1 MASQK
6 IGSNCIKKTKK
17 NKKQKTKQ
25 NKNKQNK
32 TKQKNPQNKN
42 KTKQNK
48 TKPKPKNKN
57 TTQTKKTAITLLG
70 IYQKETPSYHHK
82 STYSIMFIETLFII
96 ARNWKQ
102 PRYPSI
108 KKRIKKM
115 WYTYTVGYL
124 TAIKNKDNLKFV
136 QK

>member
-17 NKKQKTKQ
+17 
-25 NKNKQNK
+25 QNK
-32 TKQKNPQNKN
+32 TK
-42 KTKQNK
+42 K
-48 TKPKPKNKN
+48 TKPKK
-57 TTQTKKTAITLLG
+57 TKQKTAITLLG

-96 ARNWKQ
+96 ARNYKQ

-108 KKRIKKM
+108 QKRIKKM
-115 WYTYTVGYL
+115 WYTYPLEYF
-124 TAIKNKDNLKFV
+124 TAVKNKDNLKFV
-136 QK
+136 QKIDGARKYHHE

>member
-1 MASQK
+1 MGVIVS
-6 IGSNCIKKTKK
+6 
-17 NKKQKTKQ
+17 KKQKTKKQ
-25 NKNKQNK
+25 TNKK
-32 TKQKNPQNKN
+32 
-42 KTKQNK
+42 
-48 TKPKPKNKN
+48 KP
-57 TTQTKKTAITLLG
+57 AITLLG

-115 WYTYTVGYL
+115 WYTYTVEYF

-136 QK
+136 QKIDGTRKYHPE

>member
-1 MASQK
+1 MY
-6 IGSNCIKKTKK
+6 
-17 NKKQKTKQ
+17 QKTKNKTTTTKKQ
-25 NKNKQNK
+25 NKKQNK
-32 TKQKNPQNKN
+32 TKQKQTNKQTN
-42 KTKQNK
+42 KQ
-48 TKPKPKNKN
+48 
-57 TTQTKKTAITLLG
+57 TAITLLG

-115 WYTYTVGYL
+115 LYTYTVEYF
-124 TAIKNKDNLKFV
+124 TAIKNTDNLKFV
-136 QK
+136 QKIDGTRKYHHE